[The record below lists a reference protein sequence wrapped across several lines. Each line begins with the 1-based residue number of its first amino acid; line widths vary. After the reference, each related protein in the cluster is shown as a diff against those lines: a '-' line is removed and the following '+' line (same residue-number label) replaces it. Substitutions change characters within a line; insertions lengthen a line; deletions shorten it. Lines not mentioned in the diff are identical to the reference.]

1 MPVSI
6 KEIFCSKSFDIL
18 GTDSK
23 KSIGMCLLLL
33 STSSSPFSRKQ
44 NLNHTQSPIKSNH
57 FFVAVVTVYMV
68 DVVIVSVVVCVTVA
82 VVVIVAVPFFFVFGC
97 RCCFKMSCFCF
108 PAPVSS
114 LFPSRW
120 SMLGLSI
127 EIWKWGGVERN
138 LFQLTLP
145 SFYCYALPI
154 FWKWCIL
161 SLNQSIRHWVKLVQI
176 LCD

>member
-1 MPVSI
+1 
-6 KEIFCSKSFDIL
+6 
-18 GTDSK
+18 
-23 KSIGMCLLLL
+23 MCLLLL

>member
-1 MPVSI
+1 
-6 KEIFCSKSFDIL
+6 
-18 GTDSK
+18 
-23 KSIGMCLLLL
+23 MCLLLL
-33 STSSSPFSRKQ
+33 STSSSPFSLNQ

-68 DVVIVSVVVCVTVA
+68 DVVIVSVVVWVTVA
-82 VVVIVAVPFFFVFGC
+82 VAVIVAVPFSFVFGC
-97 RCCFKMSCFCF
+97 RCCFKMSCFCL

-114 LFPSRW
+114 LFPSQW

-145 SFYCYALPI
+145 SFYCFFQSFANI
-154 FWKWCIL
+154 FLVNFSSIV
-161 SLNQSIRHWVKLVQI
+161 SLRRSCFLESIRIAHWKIGL
-176 LCD
+176 

>member
-1 MPVSI
+1 MSFI
-6 KEIFCSKSFDIL
+6 KQTNGTSHMSLHILTKNFRTTMFHISHDIKPI
-18 GTDSK
+18 T
-23 KSIGMCLLLL
+23 
-33 STSSSPFSRKQ
+33 
-44 NLNHTQSPIKSNH
+44 LNYTQSPIKSNH

-82 VVVIVAVPFFFVFGC
+82 VFVIVAVPFFFVFGC

-145 SFYCYALPI
+145 SFYCYAL
-154 FWKWCIL
+154 
-161 SLNQSIRHWVKLVQI
+161 
-176 LCD
+176 